1 MRADYR
7 TVKHYGESEL
17 IIKKSRFLT
26 YVKRAETEE
35 EALDFIQEIKK
46 DASYCDSQLFRL
58 SDW

>member
-7 TVKHYGESEL
+7 TVKQYGESEL

-26 YVKRAETEE
+26 HVKRVETEE

-46 DASYCDSQLFRL
+46 MHILRL
-58 SDW
+58 TTVPLI